1 MNWPGPRF
9 LPERLGV
16 CRPTDPDAGIV
27 KTALLRVTLQRQLAE
42 RRPGAGAVG
51 KAQIQMRI
59 EINNAHFFAR
69 EGVQYPSAV
78 AEGRLVAAA
87 QDQRAFTRPLTVG
100 HRLAQRL
107 MRGF

>member
-1 MNWPGPRF
+1 M
-9 LPERLGV
+9 
-16 CRPTDPDAGIV
+16 

-87 QDQRAFTRPLTVG
+87 QDHVRLPPLTVG

>member
-1 MNWPGPRF
+1 
-9 LPERLGV
+9 
-16 CRPTDPDAGIV
+16 
-27 KTALLRVTLQRQLAE
+27 
-42 RRPGAGAVG
+42 
-51 KAQIQMRI
+51 MRI

-69 EGVQYPSAV
+69 EGIQYPSAV